1 MLGIKNRKSFVDVC
15 HKEFGRKVIYTNV
28 KKIDASNVVQELGK
42 ALSKHWQ
49 NRREIDYLDRYY
61 RGDQPILYRVKKV
74 RKDINNKT
82 VENHA
87 FEIVEHKTAEMFAEP
102 IQYVQ
107 KRAVDSV
114 GDSVNQLNAMMDS
127 EDKGACDIEIG
138 RWRSISGT
146 AYRFVWNDAAAN
158 LYLDE
163 APFGMSCED
172 PRDTFVVYSSNSG
185 HRAMFSCQIRKDE
198 ENQTFY
204 FVYTDQKWFEIKNG
218 KVVSSGKN
226 GIRMIPVIE
235 YPNNERRLSD
245 LEIVITMLDQLNKIQ
260 SDRMNGIE
268 QFVQALMKF
277 INCKIDKDTF
287 MEMLDLGAINVK
299 CTQQGVKADV
309 DNMTS
314 ELNQEQTQIAKDDLY
329 DNILTVE
336 GMPSREQ
343 NTGGDTGQA
352 VYLRNGWDFAQ
363 QRAMVNEPTFK
374 KSERQFLRAVLSILR
389 IKDIADLK
397 LSDIEIKITRSKTDN
412 MLVKAQVLQILL
424 LCGIE
429 LGDAIKTCD
438 LWSDP
443 QQIAIDSKPYT
454 DAKYSPKQFQQQ
466 EKTKVPEQ
474 VASQTEQ

>member
-15 HKEFGRKVIYTNV
+15 HKEFGRKVIYTNA
-28 KKIDASNVVQELGK
+28 KLIGESNIVQELGK

-107 KRAVDSV
+107 KRAVDIV
-114 GDSVNQLNAMMDS
+114 GDSVNQLNDMMDS
-127 EDKGACDIEIG
+127 EDKGDCDIEIG
-138 RWRSISGT
+138 HWRSICGT
-146 AYRFVWNDAAAN
+146 AYRFVWNDAAAK

-172 PRDTFVVYSSNSG
+172 PKDTFVVYSSNSG
-185 HRAMFSCQIRKDE
+185 HKAMFSCQLRKDE
-198 ENQTFY
+198 ENQNYY
-204 FVYTDQKWFEIKNG
+204 FIYTNKEWFKIKGG
-218 KVVSSGKN
+218 KIVDSGKN

-245 LEIVITMLDQLNKIQ
+245 LEIVINMLDQLNKIQ

-287 MEMLDLGAINVK
+287 LEMLDLGAINVK
-299 CTQQGVKADV
+299 CSQQGAKADV
-309 DNMTS
+309 ENMTA
-314 ELNQEQTQIAKDDLY
+314 ELNQEQTQIAKDDVY
-329 DNILTVE
+329 ENILTVE

-352 VYLRNGWDFAQ
+352 VYLRNGWDFAE
-363 QRAMVNEPTFK
+363 QRAALGEPIFK
-374 KSERQFLRAVLSILR
+374 KSERNFLRVVFSMLR
-389 IKDIADLK
+389 IKDVMDMK

-412 MLVKAQVLQILL
+412 MSVKANVLTLL
-424 LCGIE
+424 LQAGIE
-429 LGDAIKTCD
+429 PGVAIKTCN

-443 QQIAIDSKPYT
+443 QQVAIDSRPYT
-454 DAKYSPKQFQQQ
+454 DAKYSPQQVQ
-466 EKTKVPEQ
+466 EQIKPENPGQ
-474 VASQTEQ
+474 LVNQAE